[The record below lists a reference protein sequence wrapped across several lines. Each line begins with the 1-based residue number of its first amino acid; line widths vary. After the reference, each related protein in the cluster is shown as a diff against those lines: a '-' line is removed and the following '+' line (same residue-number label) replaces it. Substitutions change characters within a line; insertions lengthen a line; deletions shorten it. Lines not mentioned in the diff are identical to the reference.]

1 MSVKDTTKVKII
13 SDGKEYEIEN
23 PKYDNLEKLIVYAK
37 SNMKSPTMIHFISHI
52 ADAEKFR
59 KTKGDLIRLY
69 QRALKRQFKKANV
82 TTQQCPDTLL
92 AYSIEFKYTTQK
104 HIDGKEDAYRRGNT
118 TWKKTEEELPFL
130 HLHCYVIAD
139 CNKTHPR
146 SFLKASVEALN
157 ELKGLRASRY
167 IPRKQKDVS
176 DKKQYYHNLNR
187 ELDDGFNRILYIGK
201 TEQKCPEIPYRKK
214 FGMSEVN

>member
-13 SDGKEYEIEN
+13 SDGNEYEIEKT
-23 PKYDNLEKLIVYAK
+23 KYDNLEKLIVYAK

-52 ADAEKFR
+52 VDAEQF
-59 KTKGDLIRLY
+59 KTTKEDLIKLY
-69 QRALKRQFKKANV
+69 QRALKRQFKKANA

-104 HIDGKEDAYRRGNT
+104 DIDGNEDAYRRGNSV
-118 TWKKTEEELPFL
+118 WAKTEEKLPFL
-130 HLHCYVIAD
+130 HLHFYVIAD
-139 CNKTHPR
+139 TNKTQPR

-157 ELKGLRASRY
+157 ELDGLRASRY

-187 ELDDGFNRILYIGK
+187 EFDDAFNRILYIGK
-201 TEQKCPEIPYRKK
+201 TEQKCSEIPYRKK
-214 FGMSEVN
+214 FGMSKVN

>member
-23 PKYDNLEKLIVYAK
+23 PKYDSLEKLIVYAK

-59 KTKGDLIRLY
+59 TTKGDLIKLY
-69 QRALKRQFKKANV
+69 QRALKRQFKKANA

-104 HIDGKEDAYRRGNT
+104 EIKGGEDAYKRGNT
-118 TWKKTEEELPFL
+118 TWKKTEEKLPFL

-139 CNKTHPR
+139 CNKTRPK
-146 SFLKASVEALN
+146 SFLNASIAAFN
-157 ELKGLRASRY
+157 EMGGLRASRY
-167 IPRKQKDVS
+167 IPRKQRGMS

-187 ELDDGFNRILYIGK
+187 ELDDGFNRILYIAK
-201 TEQKCPEIPYRKK
+201 IEQKCSEIPYRKK
-214 FGMSEVN
+214 FGMSKVN

>member
-23 PKYDNLEKLIVYAK
+23 PKYDSLEKLIVYAK

-92 AYSIEFKYTTQK
+92 AYSIEFKYTTK
-104 HIDGKEDAYRRGNT
+104 KEINADEDAYKRGNT
-118 TWKKTEEELPFL
+118 TWKKTEEKLPFL

-146 SFLKASVEALN
+146 SFLNASIAAFN
-157 ELKGLRASRY
+157 ELDGLRASRY
-167 IPRKQKDVS
+167 IPRKQKGIS

>member
-13 SDGKEYEIEN
+13 SDGNEYEIE
-23 PKYDNLEKLIVYAK
+23 KTKCDSLEKLIVYAK

-59 KTKGDLIRLY
+59 TTKEDLIKLY
-69 QRALKRQFKKANV
+69 QRALKRQFKKANA

-92 AYSIEFKYTTQK
+92 AYSIEFKYTSQK
-104 HIDGKEDAYRRGNT
+104 EINGDEDAYKRGNI
-118 TWKKTEEELPFL
+118 TWKKTEEKLPFL

-167 IPRKQKDVS
+167 MPRKQKDVS

-187 ELDDGFNRILYIGK
+187 EFDDAFDRILYIGK
-201 TEQKCPEIPYRKK
+201 IEQKCSEIPYRNK
-214 FGMSEVN
+214 FGMSKVN

>member
-1 MSVKDTTKVKII
+1 M
-13 SDGKEYEIEN
+13 SDGNEYEIEKT
-23 PKYDNLEKLIVYAK
+23 KYDNLEKLIMYGK
-37 SNMKSPTMIHFISHI
+37 GKMKSPTMIHFISHI
-52 ADAEKFR
+52 VDAEQF
-59 KTKGDLIRLY
+59 KTTKKDLIKLY
-69 QRALKRQFKKANV
+69 QRALKRQFKKANA
-82 TTQQCPDTLL
+82 TTQQCPDTLV

-104 HIDGKEDAYRRGNT
+104 DIDGNEDAYRRGNSV
-118 TWKKTEEELPFL
+118 WAKTEEELLFL
-130 HLHCYVIAD
+130 HLHFYVIAD

-201 TEQKCPEIPYRKK
+201 TEQKCSEIPYRKK